1 MVYQSQKVK
10 LFFTESLEISNG
22 IAHTP
27 PMLWM
32 ASKQHLTVFALT
44 SDKRPTEKQFYI
56 MLLFN
61 VYENGSVC
69 MGTVGVDIKIQHRLR
84 NLSVLGKAIFNSR
97 FSHLNHNPTNGNCVS
112 IWKNLIDTDKTFPK
126 EILKRPIKPLK
137 IYCHDKRKQKFILQT
152 IT

>member
-1 MVYQSQKVK
+1 
-10 LFFTESLEISNG
+10 
-22 IAHTP
+22 
-27 PMLWM
+27 MLWM
-32 ASKQHLTVFALT
+32 ASNSIL
-44 SDKRPTEKQFYI
+44 PY
-56 MLLFN
+56 LLSLQTKDPQKNSFISCSFFN

-69 MGTVGVDIKIQHRLR
+69 MGTVVWILKIQHRLR
-84 NLSVLGKAIFNSR
+84 NLSVLGKVFFNSR